1 MDEERV
7 GNKRTVTDEEW
18 VMKKDANN
26 EVMED
31 KGKKPN
37 VVKDKWRNE
46 VERNEIWGLQEQHE
60 GEKDEHTDK

>member
-7 GNKRTVTDEEW
+7 GNKRIAIDEEC

-37 VVKDKWRNE
+37 VMKDK
-46 VERNEIWGLQEQHE
+46 
-60 GEKDEHTDK
+60 